1 MKPYCGLLRLRLED
15 CKTTCDMKRD
25 DKGRF
30 VKGETPDGAIPFSE
44 GSAKEMQ
51 LRSAASRKENRT
63 LRETLLYVLR
73 EKGVDGLTKQER
85 IVRDA
90 IEKNDGRKVSIKDL
104 RDIAEILGESKLNIT
119 IDQDTDTRPEIEIE

>member
-1 MKPYCGLLRLRLED
+1 
-15 CKTTCDMKRD
+15 MKRD

-30 VKGETPDGAIPFSE
+30 VKGSGGNKSTRFNGGNAV
-44 GSAKEMQ
+44 EMAE
-51 LRSAASRKENRT
+51 RSAAVRREHKT